1 MSKSLFSVHTLS
13 IRNKLNGVVMKKI
26 FYFDASDPFSFES
39 LGRELYYLLEETRKS
54 NQEIV
59 LLCIGT
65 DRVTGDSLGPLVG
78 HLLRSSSNNFNIYG
92 TLENPVHAVNLTET
106 LDTIYQLYEHPYIIA
121 IDASLGTKEHIG
133 YVTLKQG
140 ALKPGQGISK
150 ELPEI
155 GDISITGIVNL
166 SGHPGSFLLQNTRLN
181 IVMKMVECITLGIN
195 YAEDYFPPLEP
206 ISDYL
211 ALEQAQMN

>member
-1 MSKSLFSVHTLS
+1 
-13 IRNKLNGVVMKKI
+13 MKKI
-26 FYFDASDPFSFES
+26 FYFDASDPFSFEA
-39 LGRELYYLLEETRKS
+39 LGRELYYLLGETRKS
-54 NQEIV
+54 NQELV

-78 HLLRSSSNNFNIYG
+78 HILHSSSNNFNIYG

-106 LDTIYQLYEHPYIIA
+106 LAMIHQLYEHPYIIA

-181 IVMKMVECITLGIN
+181 IVMKMVECITLAIN
-195 YAEDYFPPLEP
+195 YAEDYFPELEP
-206 ISDYL
+206 LSDNPVAEQNEMNDMNRTGYPSVL
-211 ALEQAQMN
+211 AR